1 MHCNVTAK
9 SCNDCQTSDR
19 WASKLS
25 YRCKLFMIISS
36 AESPPIFS
44 GKNIQKGLKKKPNDR
59 PKRAKKRVF
68 VPKNTCF
75 LAEYFLVELG
85 SPPLTENY
93 SAQKPWAKLGVTPP
107 PLSGSLREPVNY
119 YLTDFSLRVLRWGQ
133 MAKKSIRGVGGV
145 GGPPKSAKKNSEKNG
160 FLIKKRLS

>member
-1 MHCNVTAK
+1 MLSPKVATNVKPAIDELQN
-9 SCNDCQTSDR
+9 CLIGANFL
-19 WASKLS
+19 W
-25 YRCKLFMIISS
+25 SS
-36 AESPPIFS
+36 AQRKVRQSFPE
-44 GKNIQKGLKKKPNDR
+44 KNPKRAKKRPNDR

-93 SAQKPWAKLGVTPP
+93 SAQKPWAKLGVAPP